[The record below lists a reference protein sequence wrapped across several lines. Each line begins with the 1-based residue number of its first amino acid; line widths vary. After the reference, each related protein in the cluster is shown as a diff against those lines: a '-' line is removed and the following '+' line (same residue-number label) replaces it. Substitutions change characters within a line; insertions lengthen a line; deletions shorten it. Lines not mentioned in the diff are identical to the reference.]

1 LEQTLAYLRET
12 LSNYTDEHQVSQSI
26 YRKLK
31 EKPYRTESE
40 FVRELD
46 EQEIEFL
53 NQVLPNEIN
62 HAMDAQD
69 YNRVQEL
76 NEVYELLF

>member
-1 LEQTLAYLRET
+1 MEQTLAYLRET
-12 LSNYTDEHQVSQSI
+12 LSNYTEEHQVSLQLSK
-26 YRKLK
+26 KLE
-31 EKPYRTESE
+31 EKAYKSE
-40 FVRELD
+40 GDFVRELD

-53 NQVLPNEIN
+53 NQVLPGEIN
-62 HAMDAQD
+62 HAMEAQD

>member
-1 LEQTLAYLRET
+1 MEQTLAYLRET
-12 LSNYTDEHQVSQSI
+12 LSNYTDRHQVSLQI
-26 YRKLK
+26 YRKL
-31 EKPYRTESE
+31 ENKPYKREGD

-53 NQVLPNEIN
+53 NQVLPDEIN
-62 HAMDAQD
+62 HAMEAQD